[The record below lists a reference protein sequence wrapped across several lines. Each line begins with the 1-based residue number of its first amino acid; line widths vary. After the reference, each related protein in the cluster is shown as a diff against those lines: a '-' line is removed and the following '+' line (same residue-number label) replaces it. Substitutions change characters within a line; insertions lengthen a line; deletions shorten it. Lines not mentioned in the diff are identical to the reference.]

1 MTKKEQRS
9 IELARR
15 FMYSCTCDKCKDGTE
30 WRRDLP
36 TKSTPLSPDQ
46 LATVR
51 RYNGHKQHL
60 TAETMFLLHHGH
72 GITLSQIE
80 AAGLVCDDAVDY
92 AHLLSGYRGMSIAV
106 AWWKDMLCEKIN
118 GNWRPTLTL
127 QELRDDGFSDLAES
141 LRQAIVREWLQGK
154 RDLPPRM
161 KVAEYNDE
169 ELQRLAGSQP

>member
-15 FMYSCTCDKCKDGTE
+15 FMWGSLSVDEIHWRE
-30 WRRDLP
+30 WLP
-36 TKSTPLSPDQ
+36 VKMTPLRADQ
-46 LATVR
+46 LETVQ
-51 RYNGHKQHL
+51 RYSGGQQRI
-60 TAETMFLLHHGH
+60 TGEAMFLLHHGH
-72 GITLSQIE
+72 GITLPQVE
-80 AAGLVCDDAVDY
+80 AAGFICDDVVDY
-92 AHLLSGYRGMSIAV
+92 ACLLHGYRGMAVAV